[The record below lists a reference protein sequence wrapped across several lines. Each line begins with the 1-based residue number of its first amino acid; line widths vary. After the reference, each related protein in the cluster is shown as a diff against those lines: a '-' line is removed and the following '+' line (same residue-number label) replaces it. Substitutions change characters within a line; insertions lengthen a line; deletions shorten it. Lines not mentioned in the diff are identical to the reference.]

1 MTSEHFFR
9 SDVSSTL
16 LAVILFA
23 LFSIPLGYVLSW
35 TTGLLNFRRLTLG
48 WRLVVTIPV
57 SLSACPVLAYSLDRL
72 AGSVAV
78 WLAFG
83 LCTITFLILLV
94 SDTHRGEIRLALPS
108 RTSIPFLLL
117 AAAWVALAFGSLVDL
132 PLDDNRLYL
141 SVTASDQSYRTAFTD
156 AITRTSISHPVNP
169 LGYLD
174 GPAPLRYHY
183 FWFILCS
190 LVDRI
195 GGALVLARHAF
206 FASVIWCGIA
216 LGCVIAAYLRFFVRG
231 GVTIPARWILKG
243 ILLLTV
249 TGLDIIP
256 TITLIHVENV
266 RLTDM
271 EAWNE
276 AVTSW
281 LGSLL
286 WAPHS
291 VGSMVAGLTGFLIVF
306 HAPGLAQ
313 RRQRWTSAGV
323 AGLLF
328 ATMVGDS
335 IYVGFVFAVFLSAW
349 TVITFLAGWRNHTWL
364 LVFTG
369 VVTAVFTLPYLISL
383 AGPAGGGTFLHLT
396 VRDFRGAR
404 AFGLPTAFPQMWQTY
419 LFRLALLPLNYLLE
433 LGFFLIAG
441 ILYLNRVWLQR
452 RFEPETVAGAAMV
465 FTSITICTFLKSG
478 VITNNDLGW
487 RGFLPA
493 QFMLLIWSVQLLLP
507 QEETLTRT
515 SRVNELLAPVL
526 PILLV
531 IGVVSTMYSAVTLR
545 IVDILVDQGIEHPVG
560 ERNFSAH
567 LAYERLR
574 GILPET
580 AILQQNPDLEN
591 PVYWGLYGNR
601 QTAAAGHSCGV
612 EFGGNRRRCDQL
624 YAAVARLFQLE
635 DSPDHVASICRV
647 ANIDV
652 LVVTDEDPVWKISD
666 SWVWKTTPIVA
677 AGSARA
683 FLMNPAKVPLV
694 R

>member
-16 LAVILFA
+16 LAVVLFA
-23 LFSIPLGYVLSW
+23 LFSIPLGYLLSW
-35 TTGLLNFRRLTLG
+35 TAGLLNFRRLTLA
-48 WRLVVTIPV
+48 WRLVVSIPV
-57 SLSACPVLAYSLDRL
+57 SLSAWPILAYCLDRL

-83 LCTITFLILLV
+83 LCGVAFLMILV
-94 SDTHRGEIRLALPS
+94 SDTRRGETRLGLPS
-108 RTSIPFLLL
+108 RDSIPFLLL
-117 AAAWVALAFGSLVDL
+117 TVAWVALVFASLVDL
-132 PLDDNRLYL
+132 PLDHNRLYL
-141 SVTASDQSYRTAFTD
+141 SVTAADQSYRTAFTD

-190 LVDRI
+190 LVDQA

-206 FASVIWCGIA
+206 LASVIWCGIA
-216 LGCVIAAYLRFFVRG
+216 LGCLIAAYLRFFIKSGETMPVG
-231 GVTIPARWILKG
+231 WILKG

-291 VGSMVAGLTGFLIVF
+291 VGSLVAGLTGFLILF
-306 HAPGLAQ
+306 HAPGLAEP
-313 RRQRWTSAGV
+313 RQRWISAGV
-323 AGLLF
+323 AGLLL

-335 IYVGFVFAVFLSAW
+335 IYVGFVFAVFMSTW
-349 TVITFLAGWRNHTWL
+349 TVITFLAGWRNRTLL
-364 LVFTG
+364 LVFAG
-369 VVTAVFTLPYLISL
+369 VVTAIFTLPYLMSL
-383 AGPAGGGTFLHLT
+383 TGPAGGGAFLHLT

-404 AFGLPTAFPQMWQTY
+404 AFALPTAFPQMWQTY

-433 LGFFLIAG
+433 LGFFLAAG
-441 ILYLNRVWLQR
+441 ILYLNRVWCQR
-452 RFEPETVAGAAMV
+452 RFEPETVAGTAMV
-465 FTSITICTFLKSG
+465 FVSIAICTFLKSG

-493 QFMLLIWSVQLLLP
+493 QFMLLIWAVELLKP
-507 QEETLTRT
+507 REETRT
-515 SRVNELLAPVL
+515 PVSRVNEFLAPAL

-531 IGVVSTMYSAVTLR
+531 IGLVSTMYSAVTLR
-545 IVDILVDQGIEHPVG
+545 IVDILVDQGTEHAG
-560 ERNFSAH
+560 GKRNFA
-567 LAYERLR
+567 ARVVYEQLR

-580 AILQQNPDLEN
+580 AVLQQNPDLEN
-591 PVYWGLYGNR
+591 PVYWGLYSNR
-601 QTAAAGHSCGV
+601 QTAAAGNSCGI
-612 EFGGNRRRCDQL
+612 EFGGSRARCSEL
-624 YAAVARLFQLE
+624 YPAVAGVFRSG
-635 DSPDHVASICRV
+635 DSPDRIASICRMS
-647 ANIDV
+647 NIDV
-652 LVVTDEDPVWKISD
+652 LVVTDEDPVWKISG
-666 SWVWKTTPIVA
+666 SWVWKATPIIAV
-677 AGSARA
+677 GSVRA
-683 FLMNPAKVPLV
+683 FLMNPTMAALAK
-694 R
+694 